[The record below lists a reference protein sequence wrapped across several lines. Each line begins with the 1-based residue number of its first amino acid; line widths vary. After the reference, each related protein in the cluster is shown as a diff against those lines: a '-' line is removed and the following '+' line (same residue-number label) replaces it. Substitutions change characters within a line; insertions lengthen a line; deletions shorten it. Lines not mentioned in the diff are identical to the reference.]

1 MRRRALLAASAIVGS
16 NGGELPT
23 IPDGFFPLYLTHDS
37 YDYNGRQAEY
47 TFNPTDTTQELW
59 NIVYGYATILCEY
72 DGLGYDFYPEDYGI
86 EVYLDGMLITNFYVY
101 NDGHADIIVGDNWLE
116 GNIYENGLISYIEY
130 R

>member
-1 MRRRALLAASAIVGS
+1 MRRRALLAASAKAGS

-37 YDYNGRQAEY
+37 YDSKYNRY
-47 TFNPTDTTQELW
+47 KFNPTDTTRELW
-59 NIVYGYATILCEY
+59 NIVYGYASILCEY
-72 DGLGYDFYPEDYGI
+72 DGWAYDFYPEDYGI

-101 NDGHADIIVGDNWLE
+101 TDGYAEIFGDNWLE
-116 GNIYENGLISYIEY
+116 GTMLNDGTIYYFE

>member
-1 MRRRALLAASAIVGS
+1 MRRRALLAASAIAGS

-37 YDYNGRQAEY
+37 YDSRDNLYV
-47 TFNPTDTTQELW
+47 FNSTDTTQLLW
-59 NIVYGYATILCEY
+59 NIVYGYASILCEY
-72 DGLGYDFYPEDYGI
+72 DGLAYDFYPVDYGI

-101 NDGHADIIVGDNWLE
+101 NDGYAEIFGDNMLE
-116 GNIYENGLISYIEY
+116 GDMNENGTIHYFE